1 MCVGTF
7 PCSRHTYPKHRTDQ
21 KLMSVWQSICV
32 GIKFKKNRKKF
43 DHSYTP
49 TRLGNAHKHK
59 QEWEGIIGNLQQ
71 SNTCMIFID
80 FYCIFSL
87 HTQFSNFFFLL
98 FFFIIIMCFFFLF
111 IVVTCHIYCIW
122 SCLQFLVLFSPQQ
135 VTYCNN
141 HLISSIIL
149 Y

>member
-1 MCVGTF
+1 MCVCVYISLF
-7 PCSRHTYPKHRTDQ
+7 PTHISQTSHRSKTN
-21 KLMSVWQSICV
+21 VSIEAICD
-32 GIKFKKNRKKF
+32 GIKFKKKIKKF
-43 DHSYTP
+43 DHF

-87 HTQFSNFFFLL
+87 HTQFRIFFLL

-141 HLISSIIL
+141 HLISTIIL